1 MYVFDTNVFHAL
13 TIITPK
19 TFPTIWKRVDDLV
32 HEGKLWSVREVRRE
46 LNNNCPSHHIEDWIK
61 SHTRIFKR
69 PTDKELH
76 IVSEIFKRPQYLG
89 LVKRQNLLKGL
100 PVADPF
106 IVASAKIHKAYV
118 VTQEA
123 RVKNGARIP
132 NVCIDFGV
140 DCINLEQFFEKENIK
155 Y

>member
-1 MYVFDTNVFHAL
+1 MYVFDTNVFRAL
-13 TIITPK
+13 DIITPK
-19 TFPTIWKRVDDLV
+19 TFPTIWKCIDDLV
-32 HEGKLWSVREVRRE
+32 NQNKLWSVREVRRE
-46 LNNNCPSHHIEDWIK
+46 LDRNCPLKHIEEWVK
-61 SHTRIFKR
+61 NNRHIFRR
-69 PTDKELH
+69 PNDKELY

-106 IVASAKIHKAYV
+106 LVASAKINSAFV
-118 VTQEA
+118 VTQEN

-132 NVCIDFGV
+132 NVCSDFGV
-140 DCINLEQFFEKENIK
+140 ECVNIEQFFEKENIK